1 MNAPIQLAH
10 IRAMADALAPHCE
23 EDEQLFHDMLVG
35 ETNIDRVVSR
45 LHEQI
50 ARDGEMLVG
59 IKERAAALSERKGRI
74 EARIAAYKRQI
85 GIVLRVAQL
94 PKLELPEATYSVR
107 DGKPKLVIVDPE
119 AVPPEYQR
127 IKSEPDK
134 TLINEA
140 FADSESLPNW
150 LAVEPATDVVTVRT
164 K

>member
-10 IRAMADALAPHCE
+10 IRAVAEALAPHCE
-23 EDEQLFHDMLVG
+23 EDEQLFHDMLTG
-35 ETNIDRVVSR
+35 ETDIDRIVSR
-45 LHEQI
+45 MHEQI

-59 IKERAAALSERKGRI
+59 IKERAAALSERKSRI

-94 PKLELPEATYSVR
+94 PKLELPEVTYSVR
-107 DGKPKLVIVDPE
+107 EGKPKLVIVDPE

-127 IKSEPDK
+127 IKTEPDK
-134 TLINEA
+134 TLINDA

-150 LAVEPATDVVTVRT
+150 LTVEPATDVVTART

>member
-10 IRAMADALAPHCE
+10 IRAVAEALAPHCE
-23 EDEQLFHDMLVG
+23 EDEQLFHDMLTG
-35 ETNIDRVVSR
+35 ETDIDRIVSR
-45 LHEQI
+45 MHEQI

-59 IKERAAALSERKGRI
+59 IKERAAALSERKSRI

-94 PKLELPEATYSVR
+94 PKLELPEVTYSVR
-107 DGKPKLVIVDPE
+107 EGKPKLVIVDPE

-127 IKSEPDK
+127 IKAEPDK
-134 TLINEA
+134 TLINDA

-150 LAVEPATDVVTVRT
+150 LTVEPATDVVTART